1 MPSRRG
7 RFCCCFLQL
16 SIIFFCVLIVYL
28 LNYYVVSRFAWA
40 HSRCLLSLVRGTIQS
55 KIECVE
61 AATHERATLDPTLWF
76 RNNKKDNHFHFNHSN
91 TPAAYIHYTL
101 TTEPK
106 SDNDVFSLARCSME
120 ASGQICRQKKNRKCI
135 IQVWI
140 VHQAATSIEL
150 HHSTITNWWFEELQI
165 TLEPYPHC
173 FRVILGGTADD
184 LLIGSECHDDDDKE
198 EKPTKKTS
206 SSNSNNKIQ
215 NDSVLLLK
223 QQLRQWLTSA
233 ESSNQIP
240 AHFSDGWRLFVLAQM
255 GGLYLDTDVL
265 PVVSSSTTDDLVIT
279 KLPSTT
285 IPTQDKVGAYRLNG
299 GTLRLDDNPEF
310 VKSSSSTTDDLVVT
324 KLPST
329 TIPTQDKVG
338 AYRLNGGTLRL
349 DDNPEFVKSLI
360 VDHLHWAPLLT
371 QLPQDQQPFGFLGP
385 CALTRVYTS
394 VRQKQMRNNN
404 RLRRNDDGNNHN
416 ISILPPSLLEPP
428 LERCPIQGSSNKNRP
443 LALHFSGSRKTH
455 WQIKLKN
462 GCWRDLINATCPR
475 MLQSIENKSKK

>member
-7 RFCCCFLQL
+7 RFCCCFLFL

-28 LNYYVVSRFAWA
+28 LNYYVFSRFAWA

-184 LLIGSECHDDDDKE
+184 LLIGSECHDDDDDDKE

-265 PVVSSSTTDDLVIT
+265 PVVSSSTTDDLVI
-279 KLPSTT
+279 
-285 IPTQDKVGAYRLNG
+285 
-299 GTLRLDDNPEF
+299 
-310 VKSSSSTTDDLVVT
+310 T

>member
-1 MPSRRG
+1 
-7 RFCCCFLQL
+7 
-16 SIIFFCVLIVYL
+16 
-28 LNYYVVSRFAWA
+28 
-40 HSRCLLSLVRGTIQS
+40 
-55 KIECVE
+55 
-61 AATHERATLDPTLWF
+61 
-76 RNNKKDNHFHFNHSN
+76 
-91 TPAAYIHYTL
+91 
-101 TTEPK
+101 
-106 SDNDVFSLARCSME
+106 ME

-310 VKSSSSTTDDLVVT
+310 VKS
-324 KLPST
+324 
-329 TIPTQDKVG
+329 
-338 AYRLNGGTLRL
+338 
-349 DDNPEFVKSLI
+349 LI